1 MTASIAGAA
10 YGACRSFVY
19 AVPTGTG
26 SAATSL
32 PRGGYYL
39 YANVDTWVTLGVVG
53 VVATVPATRAPAAA
67 LPSLNKTFLVPAYQI
82 VPMEADDGDTHFSVI
97 GATAG
102 FINFTGPV
110 MGR

>member
-10 YGACRSFVY
+10 YGACRSFAF

-26 SAATSL
+26 CAATTL

-39 YANVDTWVTLGVVG
+39 YATVDTWVTLGVVG
-53 VVATVPATRAPAAA
+53 VVATVPATRAAAGA

-82 VPMEADDGDTHFSVI
+82 VPLETDDSDTHFSVI
-97 GATAG
+97 GASAG
-102 FINFTGPV
+102 TINFTGPV